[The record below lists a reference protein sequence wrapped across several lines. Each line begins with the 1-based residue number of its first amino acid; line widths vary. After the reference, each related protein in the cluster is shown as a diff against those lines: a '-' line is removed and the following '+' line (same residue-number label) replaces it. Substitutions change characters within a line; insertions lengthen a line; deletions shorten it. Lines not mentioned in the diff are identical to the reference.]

1 MPTNWSVKALSEHSL
16 PRPSVS
22 SGVSMLRAETVLSAF
37 RRAVTVTSPPKPLTV
52 VDTGSA
58 DALPPPDT
66 ISLMASNAALD
77 VKVAP
82 VTASMPS
89 SP

>member
-1 MPTNWSVKALSEHSL
+1 MNWSVNAGSEASL

-22 SGVSMLRAETVLSAF
+22 SGVSIDSAATVLSSF
-37 RRAVTVTSPPKPLTV
+37 SRTVTVTSPPKPCTV
-52 VDTGSA
+52 WETGSA
-58 DALPPPDT
+58 DFAPPPDT
-66 ISLMASNAALD
+66 ISLMASSAALE